1 MDVDV
6 EGAVLC
12 SGYLI
17 SKHISRGRC
26 SLGGDL
32 HSTGV
37 WAGLGMETGAE
48 TRSRGGWRTHRHHL
62 PWLQGQDLVSEV
74 ILEEGSF
81 LVSVRLYRIFWINF
95 HVDSF
100 PKCKYVL
107 SSSVLWRLCR

>member
-48 TRSRGGWRTHRHHL
+48 TRSRGGWRHTVTTCHGRR
-62 PWLQGQDLVSEV
+62 DK
-74 ILEEGSF
+74 ILF
-81 LVSVRLYRIFWINF
+81 QR
-95 HVDSF
+95 
-100 PKCKYVL
+100 
-107 SSSVLWRLCR
+107 

>member
-37 WAGLGMETGAE
+37 WAGLGMETGDRSRDTEPWRMEGTPSPLAMAVG
-48 TRSRGGWRTHRHHL
+48 TRSCFRGDSRRRHN
-62 PWLQGQDLVSEV
+62 S
-74 ILEEGSF
+74 
-81 LVSVRLYRIFWINF
+81 
-95 HVDSF
+95 
-100 PKCKYVL
+100 PKVGK
-107 SSSVLWRLCR
+107 